1 MLNNNFLWVISRH
14 DQIKIFNKVITV
26 GGRMDK
32 NGIVSEVA
40 DLNLAYLLL
49 AQRLVRED
57 HATAMFRLGLSRE
70 VADLL
75 GSLSLSQVV
84 KLAASNVLLCRFR
97 FDDHT
102 IFSSLTHGDD
112 RNQALQQAHASILL
126 AGQKVEEIH

>member
-1 MLNNNFLWVISRH
+1 MGNKSSRPNNNIQQGNYLGG
-14 DQIKIFNKVITV
+14 QMNK
-26 GGRMDK
+26 
-32 NGIVSEVA
+32 NEIVSEVA

-57 HATAMFRLGLSRE
+57 YATAMFRLGLSRE

-97 FDDHT
+97 FDDHA
-102 IFSSLTHGDD
+102 IFSSLTHND

-126 AGQKVEEIH
+126 AGQKVEEIR